1 MGLLLL
7 WFLAGFMTWIVMRVR
22 MGELYVG
29 DIMLGAL
36 VGIPGPTLPL
46 ILAAWYVGV
55 FLERFAR
62 ILIWERKSPKL
73 PEPSVTQA

>member
-1 MGLLLL
+1 MGMLL
-7 WFLAGFMTWIVMRVR
+7 WFLAGFCTWIVFRFY

-29 DIMLGAL
+29 DVILAVL

-55 FLERFAR
+55 FLERFAQ
-62 ILIWERKSPKL
+62 ILIWKRKSPKL
-73 PEPSVTQA
+73 TEPLEAQA